1 MSSATLPIASR
12 QSAAPTLSVQ
22 IQKRYG
28 GPHNRFH
35 LDMTFSAQPG
45 VTVFLGHSGAGKTT
59 VLRCI
64 AGLCDPD
71 NGRIAV
77 GEKVLFDARE
87 KVRLDPAKRNV
98 AFVFQDL
105 ALFPHLTVQEN
116 VSYGLRK
123 MPVAERKERV
133 AAILKS
139 FQIAHLHN
147 RLPRETSGGEQQ
159 RIALA
164 RSLVT
169 EPSVLLLDEPLS
181 SLDVNTKASIIDDLR
196 AWNNARRIP
205 MLYVTHSYD
214 EVFALGDRAITLEHG
229 RIGLQGIPMD
239 VVPASRRET
248 MVQIAGFENL
258 LDADVVGLHE
268 QQGTT
273 TCHLSGTRTEIQVPL
288 TRVSPGDHVHVGI
301 RANEIFLAAEP
312 PKVIGA
318 CNVLSGRV
326 KKIEC
331 ARGRAEVLVDCGTDF
346 RVHVPADSVESL
358 GLSLSDEVW
367 MLIKPQAVHLIRPRH
382 MRASQRLFVFVCNGN
397 RSRSPI
403 AQAICNA
410 EIARRL
416 RVPLESLASIGIQ
429 AVSAGLSAT
438 PGNPISEEAKEV
450 LEQLKVPMQGH
461 RTQKLSEDLA
471 AKAEVIFCMTEA
483 QRQIASEMFPEAAY
497 KMFCLRPGMD
507 FEEPGQGEE
516 TFLHLA
522 EQVQGVVHQLMD
534 TLLDTA
540 AAS

>member
-1 MSSATLPIASR
+1 MSSATLPTAPR
-12 QSAAPTLSVQ
+12 QPAAMLSVQ

-35 LDMTFSAQPG
+35 LNITFSARPG

-77 GEKVLFDARE
+77 GEKVLFDAKE
-87 KVRLDPAKRNV
+87 GVRLDPARRNV

-123 MPVAERKERV
+123 MPVEERKERV
-133 AAILKS
+133 ATILKS
-139 FQIAHLHN
+139 FQIGHLYN
-147 RLPRETSGGEQQ
+147 RLPRDTSGGEQQ

-181 SLDVNTKASIIDDLR
+181 SLDIHTKASIIDDLR

-205 MLYVTHSYD
+205 MLYVTHNYD
-214 EVFALGDRAITLEHG
+214 EVFALGDQAITLEHG

-258 LDADVVGLHE
+258 LDADVVGVHE
-268 QQGTT
+268 QLGTT
-273 TCHLSGTRTEIQVPL
+273 SCHLFGTGMQIQAPL

-301 RANEIFLAAEP
+301 RASEIFLAAEP
-312 PKVIGA
+312 PRMIGA
-318 CNVLSGRV
+318 CNVLPGRV
-326 KKIEC
+326 KKIGC
-331 ARGRAEVLVDCGTDF
+331 VRGGAEVLVDCGMDF
-346 RVHVPADSVESL
+346 RVHVPADSVGSL
-358 GLSLSDEVW
+358 GLSASDEVW
-367 MLIKPQAVHLIRPRH
+367 LLIKPQAVHLVRTRH

-416 RVPLESLASIGIQ
+416 RVPLESLGSIGIQ

-438 PGNPISEEAKEV
+438 PGNSISEEARDV
-450 LEQLKVPMQGH
+450 LEHLQVPVPGH
-461 RTQKLSEDLA
+461 RTQKLSEDLV
-471 AKAEVIFCMTEA
+471 AKAEAIFCMTES
-483 QRQIASEMFPEAAY
+483 QRQIASEMFPESAY

-507 FEEPGQGEE
+507 FEEEM
-516 TFLHLA
+516 FLHRA
-522 EQVQGVVHQLMD
+522 EQVQGVIHQLTN

-540 AAS
+540 TAS